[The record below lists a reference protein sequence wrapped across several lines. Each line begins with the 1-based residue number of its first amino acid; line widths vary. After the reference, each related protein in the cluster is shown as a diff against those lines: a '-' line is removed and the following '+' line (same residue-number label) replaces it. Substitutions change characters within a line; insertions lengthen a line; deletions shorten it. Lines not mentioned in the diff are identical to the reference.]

1 MTTVS
6 VVPAMEPTAAAGMRS
21 ITILGATGSIGSST
35 LDLIKRNRDRYRV
48 EALTAGKNAAALA
61 ACAREVAAKMA
72 VVADADSYR
81 DLKDALSGSGIEAAA
96 GEAALAEAAIRPA
109 DWVMAS
115 IAGAIGLK
123 PTLAAIERGM
133 TVALANK
140 ECLVCAGGLF
150 MRRAAAT
157 GARVLPVDSEH
168 NAIFQA
174 LCSGPREGV
183 KRIVLTASGGPFR
196 TWSLERIRA
205 ATPQQALKHP
215 NWSMGQ
221 KVTIDSA
228 TLMNKGLELIE
239 AHHLF
244 SLPSDRIGVLVH
256 PQSVIHGMVEYIDGS
271 VVAQLGA
278 PDMRIPIAHCLA
290 WPERLKGP
298 APRLDLATVRE
309 LTFEDPDLD
318 RFPALGLARQAMET
332 GGAAPTVLNAADEI
346 AVAEFLAGRVPFLGI
361 PALVAATLEAA
372 AERGL
377 LNEPNTIEAALAVD
391 HESRELA
398 RNLLPEIAA
407 KAS

>member
-1 MTTVS
+1 
-6 VVPAMEPTAAAGMRS
+6 MRS
-21 ITILGATGSIGSST
+21 ITVLGATGSIGTST
-35 LDLIKRNRDRYRV
+35 VDLIKRNPDRYRV
-48 EALTAGKNAAALA
+48 EAVTAGRNAADLA
-61 ACAREVAAKMA
+61 KVAREVRARVA
-72 VVADADSYR
+72 VVAKPEAYDE
-81 DLKDALSGSGIEAAA
+81 LKQALAGSGIEAAA
-96 GEAALAEAAIRPA
+96 GAEALVEAAVRPA

-150 MRRAAAT
+150 MRRAAAK

-196 TWSLERIRA
+196 TWTIEQIRA

-215 NWSMGQ
+215 NWSMGP
-221 KVTIDSA
+221 KVTVDSA
-228 TLMNKGLELIE
+228 SLMNKGLELIE

-244 SLPSDRIGVLVH
+244 ALPSSQIDVIVH
-256 PQSVIHGMVEYIDGS
+256 PQSVVHGLVEYRDGS
-271 VVAQLGA
+271 LVAQLGS

-290 WPERLKGP
+290 WPERIDGP
-298 APRLDLATVRE
+298 AARLDLAKVRE
-309 LTFEDPDLD
+309 LTFEDPDLT
-318 RFPALGLARQAMET
+318 RFPALGLARRAMET
-332 GGAAPTVLNAADEI
+332 GGAAPTVLNAADEV
-346 AVAEFLAGRVPFLGI
+346 AVAEFIAGRIPFMAI
-361 PALVAATLEAA
+361 PGLVEATLDAA
-372 AERGL
+372 AKRGL
-377 LNEPNTIEAALAVD
+377 LAEPDTIDAALAVD
-391 HESRELA
+391 HDARLLA
-398 RNLLPEIAA
+398 RGLLPEIAA